1 MVAAAVVA
9 AVLLTAALVT
19 AAVVPA
25 ALVTTALVTA
35 AVFTSAL
42 VAAAL
47 VAAARGLLVTA
58 GIPAPP
64 VIALGFAGRGFARLA
79 VFPYTLRRTTC
90 LGRSLLGRCW
100 LGCPLLTG
108 GLLGLAVRPV
118 GHGLVIEAELLPGC
132 VRTDTTVRS
141 VAEA

>member
-19 AAVVPA
+19 AAV
-25 ALVTTALVTA
+25 
-35 AVFTSAL
+35 FTSAL
-42 VAAAL
+42 VASALVASALVASAL

-100 LGCPLLTG
+100 LGCRLLTG